1 MNDSEFVQL
10 DGERQEGGRLFKVLG
25 RRKIAFFLPLYAA
38 LALVAL
44 AITLVTPKYES
55 RASLQVQ
62 RQSLTGADAIEA
74 ARQAD
79 KRLARVQQTMQTN
92 ANIETLIREND
103 VFPLDVENPQSV
115 IDKFRSS
122 MAFER
127 IDTDLVD
134 DRTGRRSTTTLA
146 FEVAFRHPDPVVAH
160 DVTNALTDQLLAL
173 SNAARQSE
181 GEATAAVLQ
190 ENAERLASVAEGLE
204 AQLTA
209 FRREHSGKLPEEA
222 ATNFQAVQSTQAQLL
237 AVDAEVRSLQLER
250 ARVEAELANTNPF
263 GRMVATDGTT
273 VLSNDENVRVLKTQL
288 AEARRKYSAEHPDIR
303 RLERQLRE
311 AESAAG
317 ESGLTSIERAP
328 DNPAYITLRSTLGS
342 LDSRLGSLQI
352 TRGELRTKLDGLELR
367 LAGAPEIEK
376 QYLSLQREYEQAVSE
391 VEDARA
397 KVADAELSLAIG
409 NSDTGDRLTL
419 IEAPVVATSPDKPVR
434 LAVGVLGT
442 LMAVFGSFALAILVD
457 FFDRSVRDVS
467 DLISLTG
474 EPPLGVISRI
484 SSAGDTALNTIGYV
498 MMVATP
504 LLIGAFLY
512 LQLGQA
518 G

>member
-10 DGERQEGGRLFKVLG
+10 DGDRQEGGRLLKVLG
-25 RRKIAFFLPLYAA
+25 RRKLAFFLPLYLM

-44 AITLVTPKYES
+44 GITLVTPKYES

-62 RQSLTGADAIEA
+62 RQSLTGADALEA
-74 ARQAD
+74 AKQAD
-79 KRLARVQQTMQTN
+79 KRLARVQQSMQTN
-92 ANIETLIREND
+92 ANIEQLIREYN
-103 VFPLDVENPQSV
+103 VFSLDVEKPQLV
-115 IDKFRSS
+115 IDQFRKS

-127 IDTDLVD
+127 IDADLVD

-146 FEVAFRHPDPVVAH
+146 FEVAFRHPDPQVAN
-160 DVTNALTDQLLAL
+160 DVTEALTNQLLDL

-181 GEATAAVLQ
+181 GEATATVLTQ
-190 ENAERLASVAEGLE
+190 NSERLEKVAEELE
-204 AQLTA
+204 TRLTE
-209 FRREHSGKLPEEA
+209 FRRQHSGKLPEEA
-222 ATNFQAVQSTQAQLL
+222 ATNFQGVQSTQTQLL
-237 AVDAEVRSLQLER
+237 AIDGEVRSLQLER

-311 AESAAG
+311 AEAAAG
-317 ESGLTSIERAP
+317 SSGLTSIERAP

-342 LDSRLGSLQI
+342 IDSRLGSLQI
-352 TRGELRTKLDGLELR
+352 TRGELRSKLDGLEQR
-367 LAGAPEIEK
+367 LAGAPEIQK
-376 QYLSLQREYEQAVSE
+376 QYLALQREYDQAVNE
-391 VEDARA
+391 VEDART
-397 KVADAELSLAIG
+397 KVAEAELSIAIG

-419 IEAPVVATSPDKPVR
+419 IEAPVVATAPDKPVR

-442 LMAVFGSFALAILVD
+442 LMALFAAFAFAVLVD

-467 DLISLTG
+467 DLIGLTG

-484 SSAGDTALNTIGYV
+484 SSRGESALGTLGYV
-498 MMVATP
+498 MMVASP
-504 LLIGAFLY
+504 LLIAAFLY
-512 LQLGQA
+512 LKLGF
-518 G
+518 GG